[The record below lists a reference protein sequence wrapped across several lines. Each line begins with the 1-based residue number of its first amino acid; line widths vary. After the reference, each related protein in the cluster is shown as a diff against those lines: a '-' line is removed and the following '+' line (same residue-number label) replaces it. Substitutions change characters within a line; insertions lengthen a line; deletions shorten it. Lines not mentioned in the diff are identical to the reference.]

1 MGCWKT
7 LKIIILQRFEIQI
20 INNRFF
26 RTFVKTQ
33 YPMKRSGTADLPLH
47 YGQVP
52 LWLSERMAKL
62 GLAIV
67 ETIALEF
74 STSEVISK
82 LSNPFW
88 FQSFGAVMGM
98 DWHSSGITTSV
109 LGALKKSVNPH
120 SKELGIYICGG
131 KGKHSLLTPQELL
144 FVGEKTGLDGSDLAN
159 CSKLTAKVDNTA
171 IQDGFQLYQHN
182 FIVDNKGQWAVI
194 QQGMN
199 PDSKT
204 ARRYHWHS
212 QGLKSFINEP
222 HTFIYGENQGNIL
235 NLTAEAASKSR
246 EGILELTKESP
257 AKIIKEMQYLSMPA
271 HHDVRM
277 EDVNMKRLGAML
289 WTTHENKPKDF
300 EELLLLKGMGPRALQ
315 SLALV
320 SEVIYGTPTRFE
332 DPARFSF
339 AHGGKDG
346 HPFPVP
352 VKIYDETIN
361 TLQRAINRA
370 KIGNNDKIEAIK
382 KLSEISR
389 KAEESFTPNSNFDAL
404 IQIERDNSYKYGG
417 KTVFGD
423 AKPPK
428 NKPSNPNN
436 QLELF

>member
-1 MGCWKT
+1 
-7 LKIIILQRFEIQI
+7 
-20 INNRFF
+20 
-26 RTFVKTQ
+26 
-33 YPMKRSGTADLPLH
+33 MKRSGTADLPLH
-47 YGQVP
+47 YGHVP
-52 LWLSERMAKL
+52 LWLADRMSKL
-62 GLAIV
+62 GFAIV
-67 ETIALEF
+67 ETIAMEF

-131 KGKHSLLTPQELL
+131 KGKHSMLTPQELL
-144 FVGEKTGLDGSDLAN
+144 FVGEKTGLDGNDLAN
-159 CSKLTAKVDNTA
+159 CSRLTAKVDNTA

-199 PDSKT
+199 PNSKT

-212 QGLKSFINEP
+212 QDLKSFINEP
-222 HTFIYGENQGNIL
+222 HTFIYGENQGPIL
-235 NLTAEAASKSR
+235 NLTAGTAEKSR
-246 EGILELTKESP
+246 AGILELSKESP
-257 AKIIKEMQYLSMPA
+257 TKIMKEMQHLSMPS
-271 HHDVRM
+271 HHDVRI

-289 WTTHENKPKDF
+289 WATHENKPEDF
-300 EELLLLKGMGPRALQ
+300 EDLLLLKGMGPRALQ

-320 SEVIYGTPTRFE
+320 SEIIYGTPTRFE

-352 VKIYDETIN
+352 LKIYDETIT

-370 KIGNNDKIEAIK
+370 KIGNSDKVDAIR

-389 KAEESFTPNSNFDAL
+389 NAEEGFTPNTNFDAL
-404 IQIERDNSYKYGG
+404 IQKERNESHLYGG
-417 KTVFGD
+417 KTIFGE

-428 NKPSNPNN
+428 NKPANPGN

>member
-1 MGCWKT
+1 
-7 LKIIILQRFEIQI
+7 
-20 INNRFF
+20 
-26 RTFVKTQ
+26 
-33 YPMKRSGTADLPLH
+33 MKRSGTADLPLH
-47 YGQVP
+47 YGHVP
-52 LWLSERMAKL
+52 LWLAERMSKL
-62 GLAIV
+62 GFAIV
-67 ETIALEF
+67 ETIAMEF
-74 STSEVISK
+74 STAEVISK

-131 KGKHSLLTPQELL
+131 KGKHSMLTPQELL
-144 FVGEKTGLDGSDLAN
+144 FVGEKTGLDGMNLAN
-159 CSKLTAKVDNTA
+159 CSRLTAKVDNTA

-199 PDSKT
+199 PNSKT

-212 QGLKSFINEP
+212 QDLKSFVEEP
-222 HTFIYGENQGNIL
+222 HTFIYGENQGTIL
-235 NLTAEAASKSR
+235 NLTAQTAAKSR
-246 EGILELTKESP
+246 DGILELAKESP

-271 HHDVRM
+271 HHDLRM

-289 WTTHENKPKDF
+289 WATHENKPEDF

-320 SEVIYGTPTRFE
+320 SEIIYGTPTRFE

-352 VKIYDETIN
+352 VKIYDETID

-370 KIGNNDKIEAIK
+370 KIGNNDKIDAIR

-389 KAEESFTPNSNFDAL
+389 KAEESFTPNDNFDAL
-404 IQIERDNSYKYGG
+404 IQREREESHKYGG
-417 KTVFGD
+417 RTIFGD

-428 NKPSNPNN
+428 KRPPNPGN